1 MDIILS
7 PKKNVIF
14 DATLLSGLACGR
26 FFDLR
31 YNHNLVQNT
40 GKSNSLE
47 CGSIAHTI
55 KEVYYNSI
63 INRMKRS
70 DAVAFGL
77 AAGQQYIAG
86 CIHCTD
92 FTPSH
97 HQNDN
102 SETHAC
108 TNECIIHPT
117 CGHKP
122 NQFPGVHN
130 TPADNEGYTIGWKW
144 VLETMEQYFEYYKND
159 FWVPLEVECVKREII
174 YEDDTIRVM
183 WKAKLDVI
191 MDTNQAIL
199 PMDHKTMKQNR
210 DTVDLNYQFMGQCFL
225 MKQRS
230 VVINKIGFQKT
241 LKPEQKFTRPILTYT
256 ADRLLEWQSE
266 IVPAKAYRLLN
277 YAESEYWEPDYTRCE
292 GKFGNCVFMD
302 VCRADRN
309 MREQEL
315 NINFKVG
322 PKWDVG
328 NEDD

>member
-1 MDIILS
+1 MDIIPS
-7 PKKNVIF
+7 PKRNVIF
-14 DATLLSGLACGR
+14 DATLLNGMPCGR

-31 YNHNLVQNT
+31 YNHNFMQRS

-47 CGSIAHTI
+47 CGSLVHTI
-55 KEVYYNSI
+55 LERYFNAQI
-63 INRMKRS
+63 AGMKRT
-70 DAVAFGL
+70 DAIAFGI
-77 AAGQQYIAG
+77 AAGNQYIAG

-92 FTPSH
+92 FVASP
-97 HQNDN
+97 
-102 SETHAC
+102 EV
-108 TNECIIHPT
+108 PKPV

-122 NQFPGVHN
+122 NEFPGMHN
-130 TPADNEGYTIGWKW
+130 TPADSEGFTIGWKW
-144 VLETMEQYFEYYKND
+144 VLDTMEQYFDYYKSD
-159 FWVPLEVECVKREII
+159 FWIPLEVEVVKREII
-174 YEDDTIRVM
+174 YEDDSIRVM

-191 MDTNQAIL
+191 MDTNQAIM

-225 MKQRS
+225 TKQRS

-241 LKPEQKFTRPILTYT
+241 LRAEQKFLRPILTYT

-266 IVPAKAYRLLN
+266 IVPTYAYRLLEWN
-277 YAESEYWEPDYTRCE
+277 ESGYYPPDFSRCE

-302 VCRADRN
+302 VCKADRP

-315 NINFKVG
+315 NINFTIG